1 MQKTK
6 YSDKNDRLSYVGL
19 TYLFDELG
27 PTYRAPSRVPG
38 IRSQVKVPGPTYRS
52 RFPGKGPGSRFPPM
66 DPWSW
71 ISNERF
77 WILSLTYGFRIPS
90 PGSHFSGMSKKL
102 FLRIS

>member
-6 YSDKNDRLSYVGL
+6 YSDKKNGLSYVGL

-27 PTYRAPSRVPG
+27 PTYRAPSMVPG

-66 DPWSW
+66 DPW
-71 ISNERF
+71 F
-77 WILSLTYGFRIPS
+77 WILSLTYGFRVPS